1 MCNAFLPFISVLFLL
16 IQASMQKKLLMER
29 MDILTNAS
37 EIYNKTLDGM
47 RQDEKFMKYLKCKQ
61 EHDDSKFTSV
71 LLSESLRNLEGW
83 NQDCIEPTKQDYKLL
98 NRLLNDIKKQ
108 LENEIKS
115 T

>member
-16 IQASMQKKLLMER
+16 IQASMQKNKLMADLNKDIEDNKKLLMER

-37 EIYNKTLDGM
+37 EIYNKTL
-47 RQDEKFMKYLKCKQ
+47 
-61 EHDDSKFTSV
+61 
-71 LLSESLRNLEGW
+71 ESLRNLEGW

>member
-37 EIYNKTLDGM
+37 EIYNKTL
-47 RQDEKFMKYLKCKQ
+47 
-61 EHDDSKFTSV
+61 
-71 LLSESLRNLEGW
+71 ESLRNLEGW